1 MVFFCFPKTKRF
13 NLFFCCLLLQFI
25 FCTVVL
31 AQKETY
37 HWIFGPNYHLD
48 FNQKP
53 VAFSQDVDIVKDT
66 GQVKFFGSTAC
77 MADKEG
83 RLLLYTNSETVWN
96 RKHSIVLNGS
106 LLKGNKNM
114 YYKNNAVIVPIEDF
128 PGRYYLF
135 TLAYVFKTRFGGEVL
150 DSTIY
155 YHIIDMNAN
164 NGDGEI
170 ISKNNQL
177 APFEC
182 NTLAAVK
189 HANGRDTWVVS
200 RNTKTYNMV
209 AWLVSPCGISK
220 PIFSKTKGYNPDFFG
235 NSPVLVLSPNGKI
248 ATMAQ
253 LESEAFFSPAHCYFY
268 DFNDNTGVFQDK
280 TLILE
285 FNSRPLVFSN
295 NSRFVYNGWGNMEQY
310 DLEAGTDS
318 SILTSKTELWKPYD
332 NVPVNTGSNNS
343 RLAPDGRILINPVL
357 NNSNVSSIYAIQ
369 YPNIRGREA
378 QLDSAIILLPKPKR
392 SPEPPYDN
400 NFPSYSFPYFI
411 SSFFRPDYKTP
422 EPYQFQLAFQSQNIT
437 CYKDSLSIA
446 LTNDV
451 QLDSVLW
458 ELRNAA
464 NQTVWLGKGKD
475 TKMPPMPSGVYS
487 LVATA
492 YWRCLSG
499 QIAKPIVIEA
509 DPIAK
514 INDNVFD
521 TVRHCNS
528 EPVLLQANEGSYSYS
543 WNTGETTQQIRP
555 STNGLYTLNTTNTC
569 GTAFAKALV
578 EDDKW
583 EIPNVITPNG
593 DGINDEW
600 RPKSFSG
607 AKPEVKILNR
617 WGSIVFQEQS
627 YANNWQAENL
637 PDGMYFY
644 QLTSKGD
651 CLQKG
656 WVQVLR

>member
-1 MVFFCFPKTKRF
+1 MQKSKLNFCF
-13 NLFFCCLLLQFI
+13 FFLVQFI

-66 GQVKFFGSTAC
+66 GLVKFFGSTAC
-77 MADKEG
+77 ISDKEG
-83 RLLLYTNSETVWN
+83 KLLLYTNGETVWN
-96 RKHSIVLNGS
+96 KQHGIMKNGS
-106 LLKGNKNM
+106 QLKGNKNM
-114 YYKNNAVIVPIEDF
+114 WGKNNAVIVPIEDL
-128 PGRYYLF
+128 PGTYYLF
-135 TLAYVFKTRFGGEVL
+135 TLAYVFKTQVGGEML

-155 YHIIDMNAN
+155 FHIIDMNAN

-170 ISKNNQL
+170 LSKNNQL

-209 AWLVSPCGISK
+209 AWLISPCGISK
-220 PIFSKTKGYNPDFFG
+220 PILSKTKGYIHDFIS
-235 NSPVLVLSPNGKI
+235 NNTTLVFSPNGKI
-248 ATMAQ
+248 ATMDQ
-253 LESEAFFSPAHCYFY
+253 VESEAFFSFSHCYFY
-268 DFNDNTGVFQDK
+268 NFNDSTGVLRDK
-280 TLILE
+280 SLLLK
-285 FNSRPLVFSN
+285 FNARPIVFSN
-295 NSRFVYNGWGNMEQY
+295 DSRFFYIGHGNMEQY

-318 SILTSKTELWKPYD
+318 AILASKVELWDPYK
-332 NVPVNTGSNNS
+332 NVPIGTGVDNS
-343 RLAPDGRILINPVL
+343 RLAPDGRIFINPIL
-357 NNSNVSSIYAIQ
+357 QDPYISSIYAIQ
-369 YPNIRGREA
+369 FSNKKGWDA
-378 QLDSAIILLPKPKR
+378 KLDSTVIVLPTPKR
-392 SPEPPYDN
+392 YTDAPYFLN
-400 NFPSYSFPYFI
+400 YPRYSFPYFI
-411 SSFFRPDYKTP
+411 TSFFRPDYKTP
-422 EPYQFQLAFQSQNIT
+422 EPYQFQLAIQSQNII
-437 CYKDSLSIA
+437 CYKDGLAIA

-451 QLDSVLW
+451 LPDSVLW
-458 ELRNAA
+458 ELRNTA
-464 NQTVWLGKGKD
+464 NQKVWQGKGKT
-475 TKMPPMPSGVYS
+475 TKIPPIASGSYS
-487 LVATA
+487 LIATA

-514 INDNVFD
+514 INDAVSD
-521 TVRHCNS
+521 TVRHCNE
-528 EPVLLQANEGSYSYS
+528 EPVLLQANEGNYSYY

-555 STNGLYTLNTTNTC
+555 STNELYTLSTTNTC
-569 GTAFAKALV
+569 GIASAKAQV
-578 EDDKW
+578 EEDKW

-637 PDGMYFY
+637 PDGVYFY
-644 QLTSKGD
+644 QLIQKEG
-651 CLQKG
+651 CVQKG